1 MEKAPFFVSVDH
13 VTQSVVVTIR
23 GSISLRDLF
32 TDFTAGADRFDVEG
46 LPPDTMLETQP
57 VAPLKCESPESLV
70 LTAEDHKLGDRAA
83 CHWATRVKSSGSPS
97 TSQGCRSIPR
107 NQAHKGMIIGAN
119 NIKACLDKQKILE
132 KAFTMYPE
140 YNLVISGN

>member
-1 MEKAPFFVSVDH
+1 MEKAPFFVSLDH

-46 LPPDTMLETQP
+46 LPPDTM
-57 VAPLKCESPESLV
+57 
-70 LTAEDHKLGDRAA
+70 
-83 CHWATRVKSSGSPS
+83 
-97 TSQGCRSIPR
+97 
-107 NQAHKGMIIGAN
+107 AHKGMIIGAN
-119 NIKACLDKQKILE
+119 NIKACLDEQKILE

-140 YNLVISGN
+140 YNLVISGNVVLATTRVACDIK